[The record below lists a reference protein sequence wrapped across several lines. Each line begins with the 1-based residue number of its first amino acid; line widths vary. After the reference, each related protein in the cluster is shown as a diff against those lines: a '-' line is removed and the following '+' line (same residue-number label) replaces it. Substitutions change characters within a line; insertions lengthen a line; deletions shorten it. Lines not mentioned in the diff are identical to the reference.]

1 MTESA
6 LLALD
11 AAARDARRPVEY
23 LEFSGRSHA
32 APPPPAFIF
41 GNLPAY
47 LSRDLFGDFEVPA
60 AGCYILRDAQVTYD
74 AIILLQGQP
83 LWSEALNHPRYYVP
97 EVLARH
103 VPHLARLPVRRIAGQ
118 AAIIHGPGYKI
129 FGHWLID
136 FLPRLY
142 VLRRAGF
149 DIERLTFILPPE
161 LPEFA
166 QEFLRQIG
174 IPAGHIVVL
183 DHTAELV
190 QPDELIAPTVLR
202 LRNRFNPLLGVA
214 SRFWIDRISL
224 PKAPQAQRRIFISR
238 NQTEGN
244 RVVTSRREIEAR
256 ATGAG
261 YEIVLPE
268 SLALAEQIE
277 LFRGAGR
284 IIGEYGSGLHG
295 ALHAPAGAAICALR
309 GTSHH
314 PGFAQSGL
322 AERFE
327 HHIGYVFGDTPEF
340 AEDQQIEIT
349 PEAFDRAL
357 AAMEAWG
364 PS

>member
-1 MTESA
+1 MTA
-6 LLALD
+6 FAPLALE
-11 AAARDARRPVEY
+11 AAARDARRLVEY
-23 LEFSGRSHA
+23 VEFSPATRA
-32 APPPPAFIF
+32 PPPPPAFIF

-83 LWSEALNHPRYYVP
+83 LWSPALNHPHYYVP
-97 EVLARH
+97 EVLGRH
-103 VPHLARLPVRRIAGQ
+103 VPQAARLKVRRIAGR
-118 AAIIHGPGYKI
+118 AAIIHGPGYNV

-149 DIERLTFILPPE
+149 DIGTLTFILPHE
-161 LPEFA
+161 LDGFA
-166 QEFLRQIG
+166 LEFLRLVG
-174 IPAGHIVVL
+174 IPAANL
-183 DHTAELV
+183 LMQDHLAELV

-202 LRNRFNPLLGVA
+202 LRNRFNPLLEVA
-214 SRFWIDRISL
+214 SRFWLDRMVVPDAL
-224 PKAPQAQRRIFISR
+224 WANRRIFVSR
-238 NQTEGN
+238 SAAQGN
-244 RVVTSRREIEAR
+244 RTLVSRERIEAR
-256 ATGAG
+256 AAESG
-261 YEIVLPE
+261 YEIVYPERLALPE
-268 SLALAEQIE
+268 QIA

-295 ALHAPAGAAICALR
+295 AIHAPPGAAICALR

-322 AERFE
+322 AERFG
-327 HHIGYVFGDTPEF
+327 HHLGYVFGDTPEF
-340 AEDQQIEIT
+340 AENQQIDIT
-349 PEAFDRAL
+349 RDAFERAL

-364 PS
+364 